1 MYPVHRLA
9 LLSVGLLLA
18 VGPVVAGDCPSDEHP
33 LQIVIEGGGEIS
45 STIPAGSLGAADVH
59 VLMRSNLANG
69 VQGWSL
75 SVALEGDLVLTGAT
89 TDGTSAADVS
99 QGGVRN
105 GGFEVTEM
113 VDPSLNDQGQGAV
126 SAVVLSFTMP
136 ITLDPVS
143 SARILTL
150 NVEANAPQPADEEG
164 VLAGNVVW
172 RDNLQGIGQPVQN
185 VATVGGATEDF
196 GCCEN
201 ASISFHTEAVAVASA
216 SDFIR
221 CDSNNDGRSNIAD
234 AIWIINE
241 LIRKGPATACAA
253 AADCNS
259 DDNRDLTDAVFAIAY
274 QFQGGA
280 APGAPFPDCGG
291 SGSLV
296 DSGRADLCPLGS
308 SSCAE

>member
-1 MYPVHRLA
+1 MYSVRRLA

-33 LQIVIEGGGEIS
+33 LQLVIEGGGEINS
-45 STIPAGSLGAADVH
+45 MIPAGSLGGADVH
-59 VLMRSNLANG
+59 AIMRSNLANG

-75 SVALEGDLVLTGAT
+75 SVALEGGLLLTGAT
-89 TDGTSAADVS
+89 TAGTSAADVS
-99 QGGVRN
+99 QGGIRN
-105 GGFEVTEM
+105 GGFEVTEL

-136 ITLDPVS
+136 VTLEPVGS
-143 SARILTL
+143 VRILTL
-150 NVEANAPQPADEEG
+150 NVAANAPQPDGEDALIEG
-164 VLAGNVVW
+164 NLLW
-172 RDNLQGIGQPVQN
+172 RDDMQGAGQPVQN
-185 VATVGGATEDF
+185 VATVSGATQDF

-201 ASISFHTEAVAVASA
+201 AHISFHTQAVAQV

-221 CDSNNDGRSNIAD
+221 CDPNNDGRSNIAD

-241 LIRKGPATACAA
+241 LVRKGPATACSA

-259 DDNRDLTDAVFAIAY
+259 DDNRDLTDAVFSIAY

-280 APGAPFPDCGG
+280 APGAPFPECGG
-291 SGSLV
+291 SATLV
-296 DSGRADLCPLGS
+296 ESGQGNLCPLGS
-308 SSCAE
+308 ASCVE